1 MFGVF
6 FPTSRLSPLTS
17 HYQGVKMK
25 KKVVILG
32 STGSIGRQT
41 LEVIREFPERFEVV
55 ALAAGSNLDLLLEQA
70 LLFKPQYLAIG
81 DPALY
86 PELKNRVKANQFT
99 VLAGIDGLT
108 AISTLPEVDLVLTA
122 VVGAV
127 GIKPTLAAI
136 QAGKQ
141 IALANKETL
150 VTAGAIIMAAAA
162 ERQVRIIPVDS
173 EHSAIFQCLEGRA
186 PEQVEQLVL
195 TASGGPF
202 RNYQPEQLEQVTLEQ
217 ALKHPN
223 WSMGGKITIDS
234 ATMFNKGLEIIEA
247 HWLFGTSF
255 DRIAVVIHPESTVH
269 SLVELVDGSFLAQ
282 LGLCD
287 MRLPIQLALTYPER
301 LNYPFPKFG
310 FDDRLT
316 LHFEPVNRQLFPA
329 IELAYEA
336 GRIGGS
342 LPVALNAANEAAVGA
357 FLVQKIGFTQI
368 VRIVST
374 VMGYHQKEA
383 FNANPDLDEIF
394 AIDRWARLAAHRLIC
409 SNV

>member
-1 MFGVF
+1 
-6 FPTSRLSPLTS
+6 
-17 HYQGVKMK
+17 MK
-25 KKVVILG
+25 KRVVILG

-41 LEVIREFPERFEVV
+41 LEVIQAFPERFEVV
-55 ALAAGSNLDLLLEQA
+55 ALAAGSNLDLLIEQGR
-70 LLFKPQYLAIG
+70 LFKPPYLVIG
-81 DPALY
+81 DESLY
-86 PELKNRVKANQFT
+86 SELKRRVMPDEFT
-99 VLAGIDGLT
+99 VLAGIEGLT
-108 AISTLPEVDLVLTA
+108 AISTLPEADLVLTA

-136 QAGKQ
+136 QAGKP

-162 ERQVRIIPVDS
+162 DQGVRIIPVDS

-186 PEQVEQLVL
+186 PEQVERLVL

-202 RNYQPEQLEQVTLEQ
+202 RNFRPEQLEQVTLEQ

-247 HWLFGTSF
+247 HWLFGTAF

-301 LNYPFPKFG
+301 LHHSFPKFG
-310 FDDRLT
+310 FNDRLT
-316 LHFEPVNRQLFPA
+316 LHFEPVNRRLFPA
-329 IELAYEA
+329 IELAYAA
-336 GRIGGS
+336 GRGGGS
-342 LPVALNAANEAAVGA
+342 LAVALNAANEVAVEA
-357 FLVQKIGFTQI
+357 FLVNKIRFTQI

-374 VMGYHQKEA
+374 VMGYHQKEGFA
-383 FNANPDLDEIF
+383 ATPDLEEIF
-394 AIDRWARLAAHRLIC
+394 AVDRWARLAARRLI
-409 SNV
+409 

>member
-1 MFGVF
+1 
-6 FPTSRLSPLTS
+6 
-17 HYQGVKMK
+17 MK
-25 KKVVILG
+25 KRIVILG

-41 LEVIREFPERFEVV
+41 LEVVREFPDRFEVV
-55 ALAAGSNLDLLLEQA
+55 ALAAGSNVDLLLQQA
-70 LLFKPQYLAIG
+70 RLFKPQYLAIG
-81 DPALY
+81 DATLY
-86 PELKNRVKANQFT
+86 PKLKNRAALNELT

-108 AISTLPEVDLVLTA
+108 AISTLPQVDLVLTA

-136 QAGKQ
+136 RAGKQ

-150 VTAGAIIMAAAA
+150 VAAGAIIMAAAA
-162 ERQVRIIPVDS
+162 ERGVRIIPVDS

-186 PEQVEQLVL
+186 PEQVERLVL

-202 RNYQPEQLEQVTLEQ
+202 RNYQPEQLEQVTPEQ

-255 DRIAVVIHPESTVH
+255 DQIAVVIHPESAVH

-301 LNYPFPKFG
+301 LNHPFPKFG
-310 FDDRLT
+310 FNERLT

-336 GRIGGS
+336 GRKGGS
-342 LPVALNAANEAAVGA
+342 LPVALNAANEVAVGA
-357 FLVQKIGFTQI
+357 FLDNKIGFAQI

-374 VMGYHQKEA
+374 VMGYHQKETFA
-383 FNANPDLDEIF
+383 RNPDLDEIF
-394 AIDRWARLAAHRLIC
+394 AVDRWARLAANRLIF
-409 SNV
+409 SNH